1 MLLLIVLIILIAS
14 LWILWNIYFHF
25 FAFQQNFQ
33 DLNNYQNGYYASI
46 SSIERWLLS
55 SKYVRAGYD
64 GSGWFL
70 WTWYW
75 WNISD
80 LLSNFW
86 KITNWSNWLY
96 FDINSK
102 TKKVIWKINYDKIT
116 TILLSLNDSED
127 TYSSWTNIKKFF
139 EDNDVYISGYIK
151 NNFSSINE
159 TDKIQLKWFFVLN
172 NENWYIIAWNTWN
185 EISNWQINNGVH
197 VYFSNE
203 TNNIFDQYQLNDSVS
218 FESSWVIFDN
228 IWEALSWQKAIML
241 WFYITGNYLFS
252 NNKIVPYLDFEIES
266 NLDFVDSHYYIT
278 WVSIYWKYKQ
288 NLSIKKP
295 VSNYQNPNYKNF
307 IFPYYNE

>member
-14 LWILWNIYFHF
+14 LGILGNIYFHF

-33 DLNNYQNGYYASI
+33 DLNNYQNSYYASI
-46 SSIERWLLS
+46 SSIERGLLS

-64 GSGWFL
+64 GSGGFL
-70 WTWYW
+70 GTGYW
-75 WNISD
+75 GNISD
-80 LLSNFW
+80 LLSNFG
-86 KITNWSNWLY
+86 KITNGSNGLY

-102 TKKVIWKINYDKIT
+102 TKKVIGKINYDKIT

-127 TYSSWTNIKKFF
+127 TYSSGTNIKKFF

-172 NENWYIIAWNTWN
+172 NENGYIIAGNTGN
-185 EISNWQINNGVH
+185 EISNGQINNGVH

-203 TNNIFDQYQLNDSVS
+203 TNNIFDQYQLSDSVS
-218 FESSWVIFDN
+218 FESSGVIFDN
-228 IWEALSWQKAIML
+228 IGEALSGQKAIML
-241 WFYITGNYLFS
+241 GFYITGNYLFS

-278 WVSIYWKYKQ
+278 GVSIYGKYKQ